1 MNFSTDVTFHPWI
14 GKDYESGG
22 CFKKRIL
29 VLGESHYCSP
39 SVREQYCKQ
48 CSGCPKT
55 CNGITEYT
63 QDIVHE
69 SGYAGGA
76 KRTFTK
82 FFNVFTPPGCAIK
95 DARDSICFYNYVQ
108 ESLGGPRHSPTE
120 DQFKNSEPAFFE
132 VLDKL
137 APEFLLVWG
146 HRLWDNMPPTSY
158 HEEDFKINGVL
169 PYYEGYYQ
177 LENGNKVDVLA
188 IYHPSSSRF
197 NETTWTRVINEFL
210 NKPS

>member
-1 MNFSTDVTFHPWI
+1 MNFSTNVTFHPWI

-82 FFNVFTPPGCAIK
+82 FFNVFTPPGCAIE

-120 DQFKNSEPAFFE
+120 GQFKDSEPAFFE
-132 VLDKL
+132 VLNKL

-146 HRLWDNMPPTSY
+146 FHLWKNMSKTFCY
-158 HEEDFKINGVL
+158 KENFEINGVSCQG
-169 PYYEGYYQ
+169 GYYQ
-177 LENGNKVDVLA
+177 LKNGNKVKFLVL
-188 IYHPSSSRF
+188 YHPSSPLFSR
-197 NETTWTRVINEFL
+197 TILAPVIKEFL
-210 NKPS
+210 DKPS